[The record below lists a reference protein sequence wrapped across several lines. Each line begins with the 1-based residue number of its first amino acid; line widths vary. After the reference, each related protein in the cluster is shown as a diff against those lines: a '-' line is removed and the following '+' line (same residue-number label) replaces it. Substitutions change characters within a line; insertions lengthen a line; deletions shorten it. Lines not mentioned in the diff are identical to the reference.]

1 MEINLPP
8 EVAEMLQRKIA
19 AGEYHSASDAIAMAL
34 LALDSWEE
42 LEAEYFTP
50 GYLRQKFQAAREQPA
65 PRIPWP
71 EFFDAE
77 LSPPVKTG

>member
-1 MEINLPP
+1 MKINLPP

-50 GYLRQKFQAAREQPA
+50 GYLRQKFQEGREQPA
-65 PRIPWP
+65 PRIPWQ

-77 LSPPVKTG
+77 LSPPVKPG

>member
-8 EVAEMLQRKIA
+8 EVADMLQRKID

-42 LEAEYFTP
+42 LEREYFAA
-50 GYLRQKFQAAREQPA
+50 GYLRQKFQEAQGQPS
-65 PRIPWP
+65 PRIPWQ

-77 LSPPVKTG
+77 FAPVKPD

>member
-1 MEINLPP
+1 MEITLPP

-19 AGEYHSASDAIAMAL
+19 TGEYHSASDAIAMAL

-42 LEAEYFTP
+42 MEAEYFTP
-50 GYLRQKFQAAREQPA
+50 GYLRQKFQEAREQPA
-65 PRIPWP
+65 PRIPWQ

-77 LSPPVKTG
+77 LTPPVKPG

>member
-8 EVAEMLQRKIA
+8 EVAEMLQRKVE

-42 LEAEYFTP
+42 LEAEYFTA
-50 GYLRQKFQAAREQPA
+50 GYLRRKFQEAGEQPA
-65 PRIPWP
+65 PRIPWQ

-77 LSPPVKTG
+77 IAPVKPG

>member
-1 MEINLPP
+1 MEINLLP

-50 GYLRQKFQAAREQPA
+50 GYLRRKFEEGQEQPA
-65 PRIPWP
+65 PRIPWQN
-71 EFFDAE
+71 FFDAE
-77 LSPPVKTG
+77 LSPPNPA